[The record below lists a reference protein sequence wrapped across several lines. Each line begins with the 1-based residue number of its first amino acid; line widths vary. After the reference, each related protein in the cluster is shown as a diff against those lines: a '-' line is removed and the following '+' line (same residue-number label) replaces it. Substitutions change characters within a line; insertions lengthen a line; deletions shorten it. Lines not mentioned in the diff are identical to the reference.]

1 MCDNGA
7 MYKWIIIFPLLL
19 GCEARFLDQRSG
31 ANTIGPS
38 QFDAA
43 MPPMDLAGRDLAG
56 IDLATPADKLLAMGS
71 FMGRAGHAG
80 SGDGMLYR
88 TPGGVEVR
96 FAANFT
102 SSGVPGPAVF
112 LTSRDSMGGS
122 IDSQADINLGTLR
135 STSGAQTYAV
145 PAGADVGRRN
155 VFVYC
160 QPFRV
165 EVAKAALVDVP

>member
-1 MCDNGA
+1 M
-7 MYKWIIIFPLLL
+7 KKLIIMIPLLF
-19 GCEARFLDQRSG
+19 GCEARFVDQRS
-31 ANTIGPS
+31 AEERARVEI
-38 QFDAA
+38 DAA
-43 MPPMDLAGRDLAG
+43 MAPVDLAGVDLTGADLAQPT
-56 IDLATPADKLLAMGS
+56 DVLLAKGS
-71 FMGRAGHAG
+71 FMGRAGHSG

-88 TPGGVEVR
+88 AKGAVEVR

-102 SSGVPGPAVF
+102 TSGVPGPAVF

-122 IDSQADINLGTLR
+122 IDSQADISLGTLK
-135 STSGAQTYAV
+135 STSGMQVYSV

-165 EVAKAALVDVP
+165 EVAKATLVNVP

>member
-1 MCDNGA
+1 MN
-7 MYKWIIIFPLLL
+7 KLIIMIPLLL
-19 GCEARFLDQRSG
+19 GCDARFLDQRSAEERARG
-31 ANTIGPS
+31 S
-38 QFDAA
+38 LDFA
-43 MPPMDLAGRDLAG
+43 MTPVDLAGADLAG
-56 IDLATPADKLLAMGS
+56 LDLAEPTDTLLAKGT
-71 FMGRAGHAG
+71 FMGRAGHGG

-88 TPGGVEVR
+88 AKGGVEVR

-112 LTSRDSMGGS
+112 LTSRDNMGGS
-122 IDSQADINLGTLR
+122 IDSQADIALGTLK
-135 STSGAQTYAV
+135 STTGAQTYPV

-165 EVAKAALVDVP
+165 EVSKATLVNVP

>member
-1 MCDNGA
+1 MN
-7 MYKWIIIFPLLL
+7 KLIIMIPLLL
-19 GCEARFLDQRSG
+19 GCDARFLDQRSAEERARG
-31 ANTIGPS
+31 S
-38 QFDAA
+38 LDFA
-43 MPPMDLAGRDLAG
+43 MTPVDLAGADLAG
-56 IDLATPADKLLAMGS
+56 LDLAEPTDTLLAKGS
-71 FMGRAGHAG
+71 FMGRAGHGG

-88 TPGGVEVR
+88 AKGGVEVR

-112 LTSRDSMGGS
+112 LTSRDNMGGS
-122 IDSQADINLGTLR
+122 IDSQADIALGTLK
-135 STSGAQTYAV
+135 STTGAQTYPV

-165 EVAKAALVDVP
+165 EVSKATLVNVP

>member
-1 MCDNGA
+1 MCNNA
-7 MYKWIIIFPLLL
+7 PMNKLIIMIPLLL
-19 GCEARFLDQRSG
+19 GCDARFLDQRSAEDRARG
-31 ANTIGPS
+31 S
-38 QFDAA
+38 LDFA
-43 MPPMDLAGRDLAG
+43 MTPADLAGADLAG
-56 IDLATPADKLLAMGS
+56 LDLAEPTDTLLAKGT
-71 FMGRAGHAG
+71 FMGRAGHGG

-88 TPGGVEVR
+88 AKGGVEVR

-122 IDSQADINLGTLR
+122 IDSQADIALGTLK
-135 STSGAQTYAV
+135 STTGAQTYPV

-165 EVAKAALVDVP
+165 EVSKATLVNVP